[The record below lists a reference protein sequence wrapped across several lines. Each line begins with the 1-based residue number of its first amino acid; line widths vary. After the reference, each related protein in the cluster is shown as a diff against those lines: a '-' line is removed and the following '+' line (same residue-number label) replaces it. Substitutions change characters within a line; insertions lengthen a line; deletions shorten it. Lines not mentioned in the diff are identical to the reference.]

1 MAEDEVPAEWDV
13 DDALTPAE
21 KAALAAFKSPGIGVA
36 AGAVTR
42 NLEPVTLS
50 RTERADLDRQVLEQ
64 MGWTVL
70 R

>member
-36 AGAVTR
+36 ARVTR